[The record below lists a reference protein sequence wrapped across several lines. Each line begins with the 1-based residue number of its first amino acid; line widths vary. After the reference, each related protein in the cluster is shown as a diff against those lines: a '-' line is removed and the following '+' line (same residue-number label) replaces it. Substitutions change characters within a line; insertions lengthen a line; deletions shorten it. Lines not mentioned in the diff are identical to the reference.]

1 MYLFLYE
8 KKNPTATLKSFKV
21 TYFLRIYIIYI
32 LFREPS
38 WSKKVLINTCSTVS
52 WHLLM
57 DCMHLYLM
65 QIISPKLCLAES
77 LYLESIPP
85 IYILNTL
92 QNPLYYILSVLSQ
105 YFYFA
110 ILIISILLSLS
121 ECRPIKCSTFW
132 FQNRHQNSKIYIN
145 VHLWLI
151 YFNIVNVQYYRLFS
165 NIKIYK

>member
-1 MYLFLYE
+1 MYLFLFE
-8 KKNPTATLKSFKV
+8 KKTPTATLKSFKV

-85 IYILNTL
+85 IYILTHVRIH
-92 QNPLYYILSVLSQ
+92 YT
-105 YFYFA
+105 
-110 ILIISILLSLS
+110 ISIKSIFLFRDPDHIFLFQVILLSLS
-121 ECRPIKCSTFW
+121 ECRPIKCSTF
-132 FQNRHQNSKIYIN
+132 
-145 VHLWLI
+145 
-151 YFNIVNVQYYRLFS
+151 
-165 NIKIYK
+165 

>member
-85 IYILNTL
+85 IYILSTL
-92 QNPLYYILSVLSQ
+92 QNPLYYILHVSVLSQ

-110 ILIISILLSLS
+110 ILIISSFFKS
-121 ECRPIKCSTFW
+121 FYFH
-132 FQNRHQNSKIYIN
+132 FQNVDPLN
-145 VHLWLI
+145 VPP
-151 YFNIVNVQYYRLFS
+151 FGFRTD
-165 NIKIYK
+165 IKIPKFI